1 MDKFS
6 KNIVLSACFLIISLL
21 ASSSCAQNCSDY
33 RFSNNNIYTA
43 CNSLPALNSFL
54 HWNYHQSSHT
64 VDLAYRQTGVTASN
78 WVAWSLNPGGGA
90 MVGSQCLVAF
100 RNSSGLL
107 RAYTSPISSYG
118 TQLEEGPLSFKVP
131 RIAAEFTNNQMII
144 YATIELPNESTS
156 FTHVWQ
162 HGALSGDTPLM
173 HSTDGEHVRS
183 VGTIDFATG
192 LTADVGTATV
202 GSRNRIRNVSS
213 WSSEC
218 SELGDYDAYWCNGS
232 EVSEGV
238 QDGKSSVVLP
248 TRYMPIY
255 SLHCGW
261 AGGGLCLKLGHD
273 SPGVQ
278 QTAHRNIGITLFVL
292 ATLQVFALFLRPK
305 PDHKY
310 RFYWN
315 MYHHS
320 IGYTVIVLS
329 IVNIFEGLD
338 KLDPEK
344 KWKRAYAGVLIFLG
358 AIAVLLEAFTW
369 YVVLKRRLQPAS
381 DDKRPQEANGVNGA

>member
-6 KNIVLSACFLIISLL
+6 KNIVLLASFLIIFLT
-21 ASSSCAQNCSDY
+21 ASSSRAQNCSDY
-33 RFSNNNIYTA
+33 RFSNNNIYKA

-64 VDLAYRQTGVTASN
+64 VDLAYRQTGITASN
-78 WVAWSLNPGGGA
+78 WVAWSINPGGGA
-90 MVGSQCLVAF
+90 MIGAQSLVAF

-118 TQLEEGPLSFKVP
+118 TRLEEGPLSFRVP
-131 RIAAEFTNNQMII
+131 GIAAEFTNNQMII
-144 YATIELPNESTS
+144 YATIELPRERTS
-156 FTHVWQ
+156 FIHVWQ
-162 HGALSGDTPLM
+162 HGSTFGNTPLM
-173 HSTDGEHVRS
+173 HSMDGEHVRS
-183 VGTIDFATG
+183 VGTIDFSTG
-192 LTADVGTATV
+192 LTTNVGTATSE
-202 GSRNRIRNVSS
+202 SRRRIRNVHGVLNVVS
-213 WSSEC
+213 W
-218 SELGDYDAYWCNGS
+218 GIM
-232 EVSEGV
+232 
-238 QDGKSSVVLP
+238 
-248 TRYMPIY
+248 MPIGAMAARY
-255 SLHCGW
+255 LKVFKVANPAWFYLHITCQSSAYIMGVVGW
-261 AGGGLCLKLGHD
+261 GLGLKLGHD

-278 QTAHRNIGITLFVL
+278 GTAHRNIGITLFIL
-292 ATLQVFALFLRPK
+292 ATIQVFALFLRPK

-310 RFYWN
+310 RSYWN

-358 AIAVLLEAFTW
+358 AIALLLEAYTW
-369 YVVLKRRLQPAS
+369 YVVLKGRRQSTS
-381 DDKRPQEANGVNGA
+381 DKHPQEANGVNGA

>member
-1 MDKFS
+1 MDKFF
-6 KNIVLSACFLIISLL
+6 KNFVLIIFLM

-33 RFSNNNIYTA
+33 RFSNNNIYKA

-64 VDLAYRQTGVTASN
+64 VDLAYRQTGVTASD
-78 WVAWSLNPGGGA
+78 WVAWSINPGGGA
-90 MVGSQCLVAF
+90 MIGAQCLVAF

-118 TQLEEGPLSFKVP
+118 TRLEEGPLSFSVP

-144 YATIELPNESTS
+144 YATIELPRESTR

-162 HGALSGDTPLM
+162 HGAASGDTPLM

-183 VGTIDFATG
+183 VGTIDFSTG
-192 LTADVGTATV
+192 LTADVGTATA
-202 GSRNRIRNVSS
+202 GSRNRIRNVHGVLNVVS
-213 WSSEC
+213 W
-218 SELGDYDAYWCNGS
+218 GIM
-232 EVSEGV
+232 
-238 QDGKSSVVLP
+238 
-248 TRYMPIY
+248 MPIGAMAARY
-255 SLHCGW
+255 LKVFKVANPAWFYLHVTCQSSAYIMGMVGW
-261 AGGGLCLKLGHD
+261 GLGLKLGHD

-278 QTAHRNIGITLFVL
+278 RTVHRNIGITLFVS
-292 ATLQVFALFLRPK
+292 QHF
-305 PDHKY
+305 
-310 RFYWN
+310 
-315 MYHHS
+315 S
-320 IGYTVIVLS
+320 IGYTVIILS

-358 AIAVLLEAFTW
+358 AIAVFLEAYTW
-369 YVVLKRRLQPAS
+369 YVVLKGRRQSAS
-381 DDKRPQEANGVNGA
+381 DKHPQEANPVNGV

>member
-1 MDKFS
+1 MDKFF
-6 KNIVLSACFLIISLL
+6 KNFVLIIFLM

-33 RFSNNNIYTA
+33 RFSNNNIYKA

-64 VDLAYRQTGVTASN
+64 VDLAYRQTGVTASD
-78 WVAWSLNPGGGA
+78 WVAWSINPGGGA
-90 MVGSQCLVAF
+90 MIGAQCLVAF

-118 TQLEEGPLSFKVP
+118 TRLEEGPLSFSVP

-144 YATIELPNESTS
+144 YATIELPRESTR

-162 HGALSGDTPLM
+162 HGAASGDTPLM

-183 VGTIDFATG
+183 VGTIDFSTG
-192 LTADVGTATV
+192 LTADVGTATA
-202 GSRNRIRNVSS
+202 GSRNRIRNVHGVLNVVS
-213 WSSEC
+213 W
-218 SELGDYDAYWCNGS
+218 GIM
-232 EVSEGV
+232 
-238 QDGKSSVVLP
+238 
-248 TRYMPIY
+248 MPIGAMAARY
-255 SLHCGW
+255 LKVFKVANPAWFYLHVTCQSSAYIMGMVGW
-261 AGGGLCLKLGHD
+261 GLGLKLGHD

-278 QTAHRNIGITLFVL
+278 RTVHRNIGITLFVL

-320 IGYTVIVLS
+320 IGYTVIILS

-358 AIAVLLEAFTW
+358 AIAVFLEAYTW
-369 YVVLKRRLQPAS
+369 YVVLKGRRQSAS
-381 DDKRPQEANGVNGA
+381 DKHPQEANPVNGV

>member
-1 MDKFS
+1 MDKFF
-6 KNIVLSACFLIISLL
+6 KNFVLIIFLM

-33 RFSNNNIYTA
+33 RFSNNNIYKA

-64 VDLAYRQTGVTASN
+64 VDLAYRQTGVTASD
-78 WVAWSLNPGGGA
+78 WVAWSINPGGGA
-90 MVGSQCLVAF
+90 MIGAQCLVAF

-118 TQLEEGPLSFKVP
+118 TRLEEGPLSFTVP

-144 YATIELPNESTS
+144 YATIELPRENTR

-162 HGALSGDTPLM
+162 HGAASGDTPLM
-173 HSTDGEHVRS
+173 HSTDGEHVHG
-183 VGTIDFATG
+183 V
-192 LTADVGTATV
+192 L
-202 GSRNRIRNVSS
+202 NVVS
-213 WSSEC
+213 W
-218 SELGDYDAYWCNGS
+218 GIM
-232 EVSEGV
+232 
-238 QDGKSSVVLP
+238 
-248 TRYMPIY
+248 MPIGAMAARY
-255 SLHCGW
+255 LKVFKVANPAWFYLHVMWQSSAYIMGMVGW
-261 AGGGLCLKLGHD
+261 GLGLKLGHD

-278 QTAHRNIGITLFVL
+278 RKVHRNIGFTLFVL

-305 PDHKY
+305 IDHKY

-358 AIAVLLEAFTW
+358 AIAVLLEAYTW
-369 YVVLKRRLQPAS
+369 YVVLKGRRQSAS
-381 DDKRPQEANGVNGA
+381 DKHPQEANPVNGA